1 MDATNENSEN
11 SVLGNGAADGI
22 PNDGTGVVKM
32 DPWLS
37 PFKEELKKRY
47 SKAQDWIKKIDE
59 TEGGLDKFSR
69 GFEKFGIN
77 VDSQNNITY
86 REWAPNAT
94 QAFFIGEFNDWS
106 RESHPMKKDPFGVFE
121 VVIPAISMVLPSGE
135 RIERI
140 PAWITYVT
148 QDLDISPVYDA
159 RFWNPPK
166 AERYV
171 FKNPRPKKPESVRVY
186 EAHIGISS
194 PELRVSTYKE
204 FTKNMLPR
212 IQHLGYN
219 VIQLMAIMEHAYY
232 ASFGYQINSFFAAS
246 SRYGS
251 PEELKE
257 LIDTAHGMGIVVL
270 LDVVH
275 SHASKNVLDGLNEF
289 DGTDSCYFHGGPK
302 GQHELWDSRLFNYGS
317 HEVLRF
323 LLSNLRFWMDEY
335 NFDGFRFDGVTSMLY
350 THHGIGTGFSGGYHE
365 YFGPG
370 VDDEAVAYLMI
381 ANELLHNLY
390 PEMITIA
397 EDVSGMPALC
407 VNLSLGG
414 IGFDYRL
421 AMAIPDMWIKILKEV
436 KDDNWDMANICFTLT
451 NRRHGEKTIAYCES
465 HDQALVGDKSIMM
478 HLCDAEMYTNM
489 STLTAFTP
497 IIERGMA
504 LHKMIR
510 LITHALGGE
519 GYLNFEGNEFGHPEW
534 LDFPRA
540 GNENSFWYARRQ
552 FNLTDDD
559 LLRYKSLN
567 EFDSGMQ
574 HAEQKYG
581 WLHSPQAYISLKN
594 EADKVIVFERA
605 GLVWIFNFHP
615 TKSYPDYRIGI
626 EQEGTYRV
634 VLNTDTKAYGGFER
648 IDSATRF
655 FTTPALQKSAF
666 RASQSAFRSTSSIQ
680 SNGLR
685 VAGARLASDTAL
697 HGKIHQVI
705 GAVVDVK
712 FDTDK
717 LPPILNALETDNGGQ
732 KLILEVAQHLGENV
746 VRTIAMDGTEGLVRG
761 HRASDTGNPIMVPV
775 GPGTLGRIMNVTGDP
790 IDERGPIKHTKKLP
804 IHADAPPF
812 TDQSTAAEVLV
823 TGIKVVDL
831 LAPYARGGKIGLF
844 GGAGVGK
851 TVFIQELINNIAKAH
866 GGYSVFTGVGERT
879 REGNDLYHEMQET
892 QVINL
897 EGESKVALVFGQM
910 NEPPGARARVALTG
924 LTVAEY
930 FRDEEGQDVLL
941 FIDNIFR
948 FTQAG
953 SEVSALLGR
962 IPSAVG
968 YQPTLAVD
976 MGLMQER
983 ITTTNKGSI
992 TSVQAVYVPADDL
1005 TDPAPATTFAH
1016 LDATTVLSRGISEL
1030 GIYPA
1035 VDPLDSKSRMLDP
1048 RIIGQDHYDTATKV
1062 QQMLQEYKSLQDIIA
1077 ILGMDELSEA
1087 DKLTVERARKMQRF
1101 LSQPFA
1107 VAQVFTGIEGVLV
1120 DLKDTIRSF
1129 KAIMNGEGDDL
1140 PESAFYMVGDIDHA
1154 RSKGEKILADLEK
1167 N

>member
-1 MDATNENSEN
+1 MDATNHNSEN
-11 SVLGNGAADGI
+11 SVLGNGAADGL
-22 PNDGTGVVKM
+22 PNDGTGVIKM
-32 DPWLS
+32 DPWLA
-37 PFKEELKKRY
+37 PFKEELKSRY

-59 TEGGLDKFSR
+59 TEGGLEKFSR

-121 VVIPAISMVLPSGE
+121 LVLPAVDGEPAIAHNAKVKISMILPSGE

-148 QDLDISPVYDA
+148 QDLHVSPVYDA

-171 FKNPRPKKPESVRVY
+171 FKNPRPKKPESARVY

-219 VIQLMAIMEHAYY
+219 VIQLMAVMEHAYY

-257 LIDTAHGMGIVVL
+257 LIDTAHGMGIVIL

-302 GQHELWDSRLFNYGS
+302 GKHELWDSRLFNYGS

-335 NFDGFRFDGVTSMLY
+335 MFDGFRFDGVTSMLY
-350 THHGIGTGFSGGYHE
+350 SHHGIGTGFSGGYHE

-370 VDDEAVAYLMI
+370 VDDEAVVYLMI

-421 AMAIPDMWIKILKEV
+421 SMAIPDMWIKILKEV
-436 KDDNWDMANICFTLT
+436 ADDDWDMANICFTLT

-489 STLTAFTP
+489 SDLSALTPT
-497 IIERGMA
+497 IERGMA

-510 LITHALGGE
+510 LITHGLGGE

-540 GNENSFWYARRQ
+540 GNDNSFWYARRQ
-552 FNLTDDD
+552 FNLPDDG
-559 LLRYKSLN
+559 LLRYRYLN

-574 HAEQKYG
+574 NAEQKYG

-605 GLVWIFNFHP
+605 GLVWVFNFHP
-615 TKSYPDYRIGI
+615 TKSYADYRIGI

-634 VLNTDTKAYGGFER
+634 VLNTDAKVYGGFER
-648 IDSATRF
+648 IDSSTRF
-655 FTTPALQKSAF
+655 FTTPFKWNKRKNFTQVYIPT
-666 RASQSAFRSTSSIQ
+666 R
-680 SNGLR
+680 
-685 VAGARLASDTAL
+685 TAIVL
-697 HGKIHQVI
+697 
-705 GAVVDVK
+705 
-712 FDTDK
+712 
-717 LPPILNALETDNGGQ
+717 ALE
-732 KLILEVAQHLGENV
+732 
-746 VRTIAMDGTEGLVRG
+746 
-761 HRASDTGNPIMVPV
+761 
-775 GPGTLGRIMNVTGDP
+775 
-790 IDERGPIKHTKKLP
+790 
-804 IHADAPPF
+804 
-812 TDQSTAAEVLV
+812 STV
-823 TGIKVVDL
+823 
-831 LAPYARGGKIGLF
+831 
-844 GGAGVGK
+844 
-851 TVFIQELINNIAKAH
+851 
-866 GGYSVFTGVGERT
+866 
-879 REGNDLYHEMQET
+879 
-892 QVINL
+892 
-897 EGESKVALVFGQM
+897 
-910 NEPPGARARVALTG
+910 
-924 LTVAEY
+924 
-930 FRDEEGQDVLL
+930 
-941 FIDNIFR
+941 
-948 FTQAG
+948 
-953 SEVSALLGR
+953 
-962 IPSAVG
+962 
-968 YQPTLAVD
+968 
-976 MGLMQER
+976 
-983 ITTTNKGSI
+983 
-992 TSVQAVYVPADDL
+992 
-1005 TDPAPATTFAH
+1005 
-1016 LDATTVLSRGISEL
+1016 
-1030 GIYPA
+1030 
-1035 VDPLDSKSRMLDP
+1035 
-1048 RIIGQDHYDTATKV
+1048 
-1062 QQMLQEYKSLQDIIA
+1062 
-1077 ILGMDELSEA
+1077 
-1087 DKLTVERARKMQRF
+1087 
-1101 LSQPFA
+1101 
-1107 VAQVFTGIEGVLV
+1107 
-1120 DLKDTIRSF
+1120 
-1129 KAIMNGEGDDL
+1129 
-1140 PESAFYMVGDIDHA
+1140 
-1154 RSKGEKILADLEK
+1154 
-1167 N
+1167 